1 MRERK
6 LVGMVYEGIDKDLQ
20 TYTKSIRG
28 TNLLLLLVVGTGF
41 LILLGKLNSIEK
53 ELKKL
58 KKD

>member
-28 TNLLLLLVVGTGF
+28 TNLLLLLTLGVGF

-53 ELKKL
+53 ELKRL
-58 KKD
+58 KG